1 MLAKTEINLGMKI
14 LLYGYGNP
22 GRQDDGLGNA
32 FIDRIEA
39 WVKENA
45 IEGIELDSNY
55 QLNIEDAD
63 AIADKDLAI
72 FIDASV
78 EEIDDFCISKVTE
91 SSKITYTTH
100 AASPGYIVDLCKKI
114 YQKNPITYLIHIKG
128 YEWEF
133 HEGLS
138 EKAVENLVKAL
149 DYIKP
154 FLMDPM
160 PLINETAKL
169 KVCK

>member
-1 MLAKTEINLGMKI
+1 MKI

-32 FIDRIEA
+32 FVDRIEK
-39 WVKENA
+39 W
-45 IEGIELDSNY
+45 IEDEDLEGFEFDSNY

-78 EEIDDFCISKVTE
+78 EDIEDFCISKVTE

-114 YQKNPITYLIHIKG
+114 NGKAPATYLIHIKG
-128 YEWEF
+128 SEWAF
-133 HEGLS
+133 KEGLT
-138 EKAVENLVKAL
+138 EKAVENLEKAL
-149 DYIKP
+149 EYMKP
-154 FLMDPM
+154 LLLNPQPM
-160 PLINETAKL
+160 IDETAEL
-169 KVCK
+169 KCCK